1 MTYHDKRLIGGQDG
15 INNLMPAKYPWAWDM
30 VQKSIANTWF
40 HHETPMGREK
50 FSYEFELSDTE
61 RQLFLDVFATLTTSD
76 IAILRNLAACVL
88 KQITAP
94 EVELYLATQIA
105 EERVHTITYQHIIEV
120 LALGEDN
127 IYSRY
132 LTIPEIKAK
141 FEFAG
146 KYSDMIAHF
155 HSLEDFVEGLIF
167 YYAIFEGIWFYNGFS
182 PIFSLQRR
190 NLMTGTGTQL
200 QYIMRDEANHVAF
213 GIRLLRGLEEEEGV
227 RLEQDK
233 VHDLFRQALLLE
245 EAYAHRVIP
254 SVLGYNAQMHVKQS
268 RFLANRRLKQLG
280 YAPLFEMAEN
290 VLPWLDEQVN
300 VQKEK
305 NFFETRVTEYQ
316 SAASLDG
323 TWD

>member
-1 MTYHDKRLIGGQDG
+1 MTYHDKRLIGGKEG
-15 INNLMPAKYPWAWDM
+15 MNNLMPAKYPWAWDM

-61 RQLFLDVFATLTTSD
+61 RGMFLDVFATLTTSD
-76 IAILRNLAACVL
+76 IAILRNLAACIL
-88 KQITAP
+88 RHITAP

-120 LALGEDN
+120 LALGEDS

-141 FEFAG
+141 FDLAAR
-146 KYSDMIAHF
+146 YSDQIAEF
-155 HSLEDFVEGLIF
+155 RSLETFIEGLIF

-190 NLMTGTGTQL
+190 NLMVGTGTQL

-213 GIRLLRGLEEEEGV
+213 GIRLLRGLEAEEGF
-227 RLEQDK
+227 RLEEAK
-233 VHDLFRQALLLE
+233 VHELFHQALHLE

-254 SVLGYNAQMHVKQS
+254 SVLGYNAQMHVKQA

-280 YAPLFEMAEN
+280 YSPLYANAEN
-290 VLPWLDEQVN
+290 ILPWLDEQVN